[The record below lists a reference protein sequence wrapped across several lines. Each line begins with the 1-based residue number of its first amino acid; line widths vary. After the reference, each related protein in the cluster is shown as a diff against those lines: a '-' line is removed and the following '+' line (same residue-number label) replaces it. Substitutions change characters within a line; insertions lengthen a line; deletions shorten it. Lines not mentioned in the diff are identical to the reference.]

1 MKNKILILTLICLGL
16 FGLKSCTD
24 DDNFRF
30 QTPAEVEQLTI
41 TNSLLGEYLL
51 STQTFTNVA
60 ERFTWEIPDF
70 GVESNI
76 SYDLEYSV
84 DGSFENPIIVGSTT
98 ETQLSLT
105 VEQLWNLAV
114 NELGL
119 DNDPETF
126 LVDENGELVLD
137 EAGEPIPNDAGE
149 LFFRVNAS
157 LGTNSAENSPASIS
171 STQIVF
177 VRLLSN
183 DGGGVVALRDLFLVG
198 NATAADWNNDNNNTP
213 LVRDPENENLY
224 TFTGKFLGTPNQFK
238 LLEQRGAWQPQ
249 WGLSEGA
256 LASSEDLGADPDVF
270 EVPGA
275 EGYYSITVDI
285 ENASFDIQAFDETG
299 STTYATI
306 GIIGSATTGDDSGWN
321 QDMDMTQS
329 TFDPHLWYMTGLELF
344 DGETKFRADNDWAVN
359 WGANTEFTGFASQG
373 GPNIPVTAGTY
384 DVWFNDLTETYV
396 FVLLV
401 E

>member
-1 MKNKILILTLICLGL
+1 MKNKILILTIICLGL

-30 QTPAEVEQLTI
+30 QTPAEVEKLTI

-51 STQTFTNVA
+51 STQTFPNVA
-60 ERFTWEIPDF
+60 ERFTWEAPDF

-84 DGSFENPIIVGSTT
+84 DGSFEDPIVVGSTT
-98 ETQLSLT
+98 ETQLSIS
-105 VEQLWNLAV
+105 VEELWNLATT
-114 NELGL
+114 ELGL

-126 LVDENGELVLD
+126 LVDENGDPVLD
-137 EAGEPIPNDAGE
+137 EAGNPIPNDAGE
-149 LFFRVNAS
+149 LFFRVVGD
-157 LGTNSAENSPASIS
+157 LGTNEADNSPSSIS
-171 STQIVF
+171 DVQIVF

-183 DGGGVVALRDLFLVG
+183 DEGGDVALRNLFLVG
-198 NATAADWNNDNNNTP
+198 DATAPGWDNNNNNP
-213 LVRDPENENLY
+213 PIVRDPENQNLY
-224 TFTGKFLGTPNQFK
+224 TFTGKFSGDPAAFK

-256 LASSEDLGADPDVF
+256 VASSEDLGGDPDVF
-270 EVPGA
+270 NIPGG

-285 ENASFDIQAFDETG
+285 DNATFDIQSFDETG
-299 STTYATI
+299 STTFATI
-306 GIIGSATTGDDSGWN
+306 GIIGNATTGDDSGWS
-321 QDMDMTQS
+321 QDMDLTQS

-344 DGETKFRADNDWAVN
+344 DGEAKFRADDDWAVN
-359 WGANTEFTGFASQG
+359 WGANTELTGFASPD
-373 GPNIPVTAGTY
+373 GPNIPVAAGTY

-396 FVLLV
+396 FVRL
-401 E
+401 EE